1 MPEQTCVRCGF
12 VFEVNSTRRNNDT
25 CFSCRAKK
33 QQKVGECLPWHGGF
47 AEDLVTPVDEDG
59 NEVLPG
65 LRTCGNSDCV
75 NGSHIV
81 GVTK

>member
-1 MPEQTCVRCGF
+1 MAEQVCVRCGIIW
-12 VFEVNSTRRNNDT
+12 EVNSTRKNNDT
-25 CFSCRAKK
+25 CQSCRARK
-33 QQKVGECLPWHGGF
+33 QQKIADCLPWHGGF

-65 LRTCGNSDCV
+65 IRSCGNRDCV

-81 GVTK
+81 GA